1 VGTFSLQAGHL
12 ICIFFFN
19 FQKLKMFNF
28 EDLLPL
34 GSQDDGGFGNYG
46 IEQLPQPQPHSHCD
60 GCAEK
65 QQTIDDLHRQLGL
78 LRDSLFQSA
87 NKIGTIIPPHQ
98 LASIQTTRN
107 NSQPQSQVP
116 LKSPNIDLQAI
127 NINSVISQIPSSA
140 KISDYKL
147 SVPANLELE
156 GFFKQQTAMTIVKE
170 AKEMLQHLL
179 DEVIKPPHQYSNL
192 SAMTTPQLQ
201 VALSRL
207 FIRLKNWKNNHKLP
221 SSNSKTKP
229 AEPLM
234 SSIIVVL
241 LIYFFRNRQL

>member
-1 VGTFSLQAGHL
+1 
-12 ICIFFFN
+12 
-19 FQKLKMFNF
+19 MFNF
-28 EDLLPL
+28 DDMLA
-34 GSQDDGGFGNYG
+34 SQDDGGFGNYG
-46 IEQLPQPQPHSHCD
+46 IEQQPQPQPHSHCD

-65 QQTIDDLHRQLGL
+65 QETIDDLHRQLGL
-78 LRDSLFQSA
+78 LRDSLVQSA
-87 NKIGTIIPPHQ
+87 NKIGTIIPPNQLASINTINSHPSTPSTRIHQLAPHQ
-98 LASIQTTRN
+98 LAS
-107 NSQPQSQVP
+107 
-116 LKSPNIDLQAI
+116 PNIKLQAI

-170 AKEMLQHLL
+170 SKEMLQHLL

-192 SAMTTPQLQ
+192 SAMTTPQFQ
-201 VALSRL
+201 IALSRL
-207 FIRLKNWKNNHKLP
+207 FLRLKNWRNNHKLP
-221 SSNSKTKP
+221 PSITKTKP

-241 LIYFFRNRQL
+241 LIYFFRTRQL